1 MLNINNIGKILKPN
15 KVTGLR
21 PATIKAAIA
30 AKDDAFT
37 LSTPIVTLRNKTKA
51 LIVEI
56 PKGPRSFY
64 DRNSIKDC
72 NGRELGFEEL
82 IFPKNPNM
90 PIIGALIESY
100 PNAKG
105 LGVGETLRL
114 TSIKQMIQGGYTSIQ
129 IEGAA
134 QAALFHRKSG
144 FSAQFAN
151 PEQARYV
158 ISKLS
163 LNPQIL
169 GPDTVKQIEKVK
181 TASNADAG
189 YTAKANSAF
198 DKFLDSINKY
208 NKTAQQQ
215 VTAQDMGLSSTV
227 QMALTAKDVVK
238 NKAFYNQKFDEY
250 GIKYKI

>member
-1 MLNINNIGKILKPN
+1 MPNINNISKILKLN
-15 KVTGLR
+15 KITG
-21 PATIKAAIA
+21 PKPTTVKAAMSV
-30 AKDDAFT
+30 KDDALS

-64 DRNSIKDC
+64 DRNCIKDF
-72 NGRELGFEEL
+72 NGKELGFEEL
-82 IFPKNPNM
+82 IFPKTPNV
-90 PIIGALIESY
+90 PIIGALIESH

-105 LGVGETLRL
+105 LGVGEVLRL
-114 TSIKQMIQGGYTSIQ
+114 TSIKQMLQGGYTSIQ

-151 PEQARYV
+151 AEQAQY
-158 ISKLS
+158 IINKLS
-163 LNPQIL
+163 LTPQIL

-181 TASNADAG
+181 VANNADAE
-189 YTAKANSAF
+189 YIAKANSAF

-208 NKTAQQQ
+208 NKTNHQQ
-215 VTAQDMGLSSTV
+215 VTAQDMGLNTTV
-227 QMALTAKDVVK
+227 QMTLTAKDVLK
-238 NKAFYNQKFDEY
+238 NKDFYNQKFTEY
-250 GIKYKI
+250 EISYKI